1 MNSRIQMKAKP
12 VFVFLLFSISIPAC
26 SGKLQPYK
34 SQNKKA
40 LDYTIQLDVISSG
53 FDGESCW
60 FHPRAGVIPG
70 KGGSIVFTMQK
81 WMVKRSD
88 VFFPLW
94 GTHSSDTGKTWSKIT
109 EHSNSLG
116 RIPGKDGTEIGISDF
131 TPKWHQ
137 KSGKLLGTGH
147 TVTYKNNHLVAGS
160 FRRTIYSVYDPASKN
175 WSKWASLVLPD
186 TLKYYSEG
194 AGSTQRLDLPDGDI
208 LLPSYYGAKQE
219 KLNASVTVMRC
230 RFDGARLQYIEHGTE
245 LFMDGGRGFVEP
257 SITRFKGLYY
267 LTIRNDNAGYVAVSK
282 DGLHYDKPIE
292 WKFDNGGSLGNYNT
306 QQHWVSHSD
315 GLYLVYTRKGA
326 NNDNVIR
333 HRAPLF
339 MARVD
344 TKKMAVIRDSERIL
358 VPNKGAQLGNFGV
371 VHINENESWVTTSEG
386 MSQGTQYGADGRVYA
401 ARIKWNKPNKSWN
414 KQ

>member
-1 MNSRIQMKAKP
+1 MKPCIQ
-12 VFVFLLFSISIPAC
+12 FIFLLFGFALCAC
-26 SGKLQPYK
+26 SGVKHSAGTK
-34 SQNKKA
+34 TEEIN
-40 LDYTIQLDVISSG
+40 DYSIQLDVIAEG

-94 GTHSSDTGKTWSKIT
+94 GTHSSDTGKTWSAIT

-116 RIPGKDGTEIGISDF
+116 RVPGKNGSEIGISDF

-147 TVTYKNNHLVAGS
+147 TVTYKDNHLLAGS
-160 FRRTIYSVYDPASKN
+160 FRRTIYSVYDQNSKN
-175 WSKWASLVLPD
+175 WSKWASLDLPD
-186 TLKYYSEG
+186 TLKFYSEG
-194 AGSTQRLDLPDGDI
+194 AGSTQRLDLPNGDI
-208 LLPSYYGAKQE
+208 LLPTYFGPKQE

-230 RFDGARLQYIEHGTE
+230 RFDGTRLRYVEHGTE
-245 LFMDGGRGFVEP
+245 LQIDGGRGFVEP
-257 SITRFKGLYY
+257 SICLYKGLYY
-267 LTIRNDNAGYVAVSK
+267 LTIRNDHAGYVAVSK
-282 DGLHYDKPIE
+282 DGLHYGKPIE
-292 WKFDNGGSLGNYNT
+292 WKFDTGEALGNYNT
-306 QQHWVSHSD
+306 QQHWISHSD

-326 NNDNVIR
+326 GNDHVIR

-339 MARVD
+339 IARVD
-344 TKKMAVIRDSERIL
+344 PGNMTVIRNSERIL
-358 VPNKGAQLGNFGV
+358 VPDKGAQLGNFGV
-371 VHINENESWVTTSEG
+371 VHINEDESWVTTSEG

-401 ARIKWNKPNKSWN
+401 ARIKWNKPNKTWN